1 MGLSQTELIKI
12 VLPAIFGSG
21 GIAGIVIF
29 LIPYFRRRKQDKST
43 QGPIVEKTKISVG
56 DSTFGKIEN
65 QGSMIYINEVNL
77 IIKEGEMVKEI
88 RTVIFEET
96 QKLIDEI
103 RKSIDKS
110 I

>member
-1 MGLSQTELIKI
+1 M
-12 VLPAIFGSG
+12 
-21 GIAGIVIF
+21 
-29 LIPYFRRRKQDKST
+29 
-43 QGPIVEKTKISVG
+43 
-56 DSTFGKIEN
+56 GKIEN

-110 I
+110 IGSNKI